1 MLIGPA
7 LHVWYGTLAGLVGV
21 QGTLGALGRMC
32 LDQLVFAPVFIG
44 SIVSAIML
52 LEGHG
57 ADVPSKLRTD
67 LFTILRSNWALW
79 VPFQF
84 LNFRFVPVHLQVLA
98 SNIVALA
105 WNTYMSW
112 ASHNTTA

>member
-1 MLIGPA
+1 MA
-7 LHVWYGTLAGLVGV
+7 A
-21 QGTLGALGRMC
+21 
-32 LDQLVFAPVFIG
+32 DQLLFAPFFVG
-44 SIVSAIML
+44 SIVGGIMT

-57 ADVPSKLRTD
+57 DAVGNKLKTD
-67 LFTILRSNWALW
+67 LLTIIKSNWAVW

-98 SNIVALA
+98 SNVVALG

-112 ASHNTTA
+112 ASHNNAS